1 MDAKEEDEYLNS
13 CMNEYYHGLKPEK
26 KRGYIKDML
35 QVDILKVTFTKKDGT
50 LRDMYCTLQNE
61 FIPEHKEYH
70 IETVAKREKNM
81 SVLSVFDVEK
91 ADWRSFRIDSIA
103 DFAIAREEE
112 LEFEV
117 ERNAHTY
124 EVPF

>member
-1 MDAKEEDEYLNS
+1 MDAKEESEYLNS

-112 LEFEV
+112 LGFEV

>member
-1 MDAKEEDEYLNS
+1 MDAKEENEYLNS

-70 IETVAKREKNM
+70 IETVVKREKNM

-112 LEFEV
+112 LGFEV

>member
-26 KRGYIKDML
+26 KRNYIKDML

-61 FIPEHKEYH
+61 FIPEHKDYYT
-70 IETVAKREKNM
+70 ETATKREKNL

-103 DFAIAREEE
+103 DFAIAREED

-117 ERNAHTY
+117 EKASHLY